1 MMRFQPIN
9 FVTTRAPVLRRWGA
23 FALVVVLVADAAYSY
38 LRARDELERAA
49 QLHAMVTRPP
59 SLSAPADVR
68 RANAAMEDAQ
78 KLAMR
83 LATPWDGLFNAIE
96 RAGGGGVQVQ
106 AIRPNSGTQQLVI
119 AAEAKD
125 LPAMLNFLTRL
136 GREPVLVQPYIQNHE
151 LKADGSPFPFQF
163 VVAADWRQE
172 STR

>member
-1 MMRFQPIN
+1 MRFQSIN
-9 FVTTRAPVLRRWGA
+9 FAATRASVWYRWVALA
-23 FALVVVLVADAAYSY
+23 FAAILFADAAYSY
-38 LRARDELERAA
+38 LHARDELDRAA
-49 QLHAMVTRPP
+49 QSHAVAMRPP
-59 SLSAPADVR
+59 APSTPADLR

-96 RAGGGGVQVQ
+96 RAGGSGVQVQ
-106 AIRPNSGTQQLVI
+106 AIRPNSGTRQLVI

-136 GREPVLVQPYIQNHE
+136 GRDKVLVQPYIQNHE
-151 LKADGSPFPFQF
+151 LKTDGGPFPFQF

-172 STR
+172 SAR